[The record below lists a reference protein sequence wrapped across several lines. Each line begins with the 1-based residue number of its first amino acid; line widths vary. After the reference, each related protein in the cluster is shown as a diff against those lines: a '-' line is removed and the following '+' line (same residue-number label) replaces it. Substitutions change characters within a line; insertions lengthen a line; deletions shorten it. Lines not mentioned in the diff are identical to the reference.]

1 MVIKYQKKIKLIKE
15 SIAFYFVKKILKLK
29 KKLKEKKINFK

>member
-1 MVIKYQKKIKLIKE
+1 MDIKYNKKIKLIKE
-15 SIAFYFVKKILKLK
+15 YIAFYFLKKILKLK